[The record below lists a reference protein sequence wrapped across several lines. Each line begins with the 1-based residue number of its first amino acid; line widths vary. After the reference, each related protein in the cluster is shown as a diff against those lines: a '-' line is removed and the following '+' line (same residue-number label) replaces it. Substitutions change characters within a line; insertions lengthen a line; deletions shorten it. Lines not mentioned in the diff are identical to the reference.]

1 MDRTDRELLGAAARG
16 STEAFGAFDRL
27 GAELER
33 AGRHKVEERGVAA
46 QAVLGTHSVLKYA
59 VVEGAERYRR
69 IMRALYLEHRHFGL
83 RLRPEAVG
91 ARVRELFDLEL
102 DAGAVSSAL
111 DQLHAWGAVSR
122 EFDTSLA
129 RTARELR
136 RNRYTYAI
144 TQAAERVEA
153 LLEALDQLA
162 DTVGALEG
170 SRLPAI
176 RDALRRIAQLL
187 EAEQP
192 DGRELRAQV
201 ERLTGE
207 IERLHAGASDFMSRL
222 NVVIAR
228 SEQIDEE
235 EFGACKSLLIEHMQG
250 FRRELRRHQP
260 EIADAVREVDRL
272 GAARMAALVVAA
284 QELPSLPGLTPEELA
299 ARRHRDLLEQWA
311 GVRSWFLDDGAAA
324 SPWAALGDK
333 VVEAIRAILDIAER
347 IIDRRTKRADRA
359 RACERLARLV
369 YDAGSDEEATAIV
382 RAALAFSS
390 PRHVGVPEHDP
401 DAVASP
407 GQTSWLDAPP
417 APVTA
422 HLRRPGARTP
432 GAGRGAPIADTR
444 KARDRALERARRER
458 AELGALL
465 ERFGGLGRVS
475 LSDLHTVNEAELRHL
490 LHWIG
495 RAFETPRDAA
505 GARGADSSDGRAPD
519 RPSAPATRTRA
530 DRPERPAGPLH
541 DRRLRDRG
549 EHTLSAPSSLDLQL
563 LEQQQEATRALLE
576 TPFVGAEHPAFPLV
590 RRHERELARRAAELW
605 GYKLETTPSF
615 ARLLKRP
622 SETSLRRPIRI
633 RPGTVTGRQRPRDE
647 WPRLDRRRST
657 LLFLTLAALERVGQ
671 QTVVGELARAVAEA
685 GAACEPGIG
694 VDFELRGERL
704 AFADVLDLL
713 CDWGVLRMDDGQ
725 RSSFA
730 AEEQGDDEA
739 LFTIDRKRLASVL
752 GDPFRA
758 IGAGTLDDLLDDEH
772 EYAPTEEGESL
783 RRRHRLARML
793 AEDPVLY
800 LERLGAD
807 ELAYFQRQRGYLE
820 SRVEALTG
828 LVAERRA
835 EGTACIDRDRG
846 LTDLPFPANSTR
858 KQVALLLC
866 DFLAGRE
873 TVTHEELRE
882 AVGRLV
888 EQHGESWNRSADS
901 LLDDAVDVL
910 AGLDLLEPAEGGW
923 RPLPLAGRFR
933 SPTVNLARAR

>member
-1 MDRTDRELLGAAARG
+1 MDRTDREFLGVAARG
-16 STEAFGAFDRL
+16 STEAFGA
-27 GAELER
+27 E
-33 AGRHKVEERGVAA
+33 KRGVAA
-46 QAVLGTHSVLKYA
+46 ETVLGTHSVLKYA

-83 RLRPEAVG
+83 RLQPEAVG
-91 ARVRELFDLEL
+91 GRVRELFDLEL

-162 DTVGALEG
+162 ETVGALEG

-176 RDALRRIAQLL
+176 RDSLRRIARLL
-187 EAEQP
+187 EAEHA
-192 DGRELRAQV
+192 GWARAAAQF

-272 GAARMAALVVAA
+272 GRRRLAALVVAA

-311 GVRSWFLDDGAAA
+311 GVRSWFLDDGRAA

-369 YDAGSDEEATAIV
+369 HDAGSDEEATAIV
-382 RAALAFSS
+382 RAALAFST

-422 HLRRPGARTP
+422 HLRRPGSRTP
-432 GAGRGAPIADTR
+432 GAGRGAPIADTSASTR
-444 KARDRALERARRER
+444 SRARAR
-458 AELGALL
+458 AAASAPSSARWSSALADSAASASPISRTL
-465 ERFGGLGRVS
+465 
-475 LSDLHTVNEAELRHL
+475 NEAELRHL

-495 RAFETPRDAA
+495 RAFETPTRRRRR
-505 GARGADSSDGRAPD
+505 ARRRLERRARPD
-519 RPSAPATRTRA
+519 RPPPPPTGREPIVLERPQGRFTTADYAIEVSAP
-530 DRPERPAGPLH
+530 
-541 DRRLRDRG
+541 
-549 EHTLSAPSSLDLQL
+549 
-563 LEQQQEATRALLE
+563 
-576 TPFVGAEHPAFPLV
+576 
-590 RRHERELARRAAELW
+590 
-605 GYKLETTPSF
+605 
-615 ARLLKRP
+615 
-622 SETSLRRPIRI
+622 
-633 RPGTVTGRQRPRDE
+633 
-647 WPRLDRRRST
+647 
-657 LLFLTLAALERVGQ
+657 
-671 QTVVGELARAVAEA
+671 
-685 GAACEPGIG
+685 
-694 VDFELRGERL
+694 
-704 AFADVLDLL
+704 
-713 CDWGVLRMDDGQ
+713 
-725 RSSFA
+725 
-730 AEEQGDDEA
+730 
-739 LFTIDRKRLASVL
+739 
-752 GDPFRA
+752 
-758 IGAGTLDDLLDDEH
+758 
-772 EYAPTEEGESL
+772 
-783 RRRHRLARML
+783 
-793 AEDPVLY
+793 
-800 LERLGAD
+800 
-807 ELAYFQRQRGYLE
+807 
-820 SRVEALTG
+820 
-828 LVAERRA
+828 
-835 EGTACIDRDRG
+835 
-846 LTDLPFPANSTR
+846 
-858 KQVALLLC
+858 
-866 DFLAGRE
+866 
-873 TVTHEELRE
+873 
-882 AVGRLV
+882 
-888 EQHGESWNRSADS
+888 
-901 LLDDAVDVL
+901 
-910 AGLDLLEPAEGGW
+910 
-923 RPLPLAGRFR
+923 
-933 SPTVNLARAR
+933 